1 MSGTASLLR
10 RHWLEGF
17 WAVWVV
23 VNAIAILNTP
33 ATTIPYHN
41 IWLSLA
47 IVYGFRMWRVRTA
60 LILLVVIATVSG
72 AALVYGL
79 DGQNLDEAAEIPMM
93 SALFLI
99 MVWFVARRQ
108 AAIDDLG
115 RASARERDFVR
126 DASHQLRTP
135 ITVARGHA
143 ELIRET
149 GDPMAAD
156 DAEIVIGEM
165 DRLSRI
171 SDRLLMQFSIEEA
184 QIVARLPV
192 DLANLLD
199 AAARRWEAT
208 APRQWRVRIDT
219 SGTLLADET
228 QIETALDALIE
239 NAIKATGPGDRIE
252 IRLRSEA
259 DVAVMEISDTGIG
272 IDPRNVDRV
281 FDRFWRADPPGA
293 HRNGGTGL
301 GLSMVRAIAE
311 AHEGSAEAL
320 LRPHGG
326 TTFRMRLPGFTRARD
341 VVLG

>member
-1 MSGTASLLR
+1 MLAIASLLR
-10 RHWLEGF
+10 HRWLE
-17 WAVWVV
+17 AVWVFWIAA
-23 VNAIAILNTP
+23 NTIAIVNTP

-60 LILLVVIATVSG
+60 LILLAVIATVSG
-72 AALVYGL
+72 IGLVIGL
-79 DGQNLDEAAEIPMM
+79 DGRNLDEAAEIPMM

-108 AAIDDLG
+108 AALDDLE

-143 ELIRET
+143 ELIREV
-149 GDPMAAD
+149 GDHEIAE

-171 SDRLLMQFSIEEA
+171 SDRLLILFSIQEA
-184 QIVARLPV
+184 QVLARAPV
-192 DLANLLD
+192 DLADLLD

-208 APRQWRVRIDT
+208 APRQWRVRTDT
-219 SGTLLADET
+219 QGSLLADAT

-252 IRLRSEA
+252 IRLRAEA
-259 DVAVMEISDTGIG
+259 DVAVIEVSDTGIG
-272 IDPRNVDRV
+272 IDPLNLDRV
-281 FDRFWRADPPGA
+281 FDRFWRSIPAGTE
-293 HRNGGTGL
+293 RNGGTGL

-311 AHEGSAEAL
+311 AHGGSAEAI

-326 TTFRMRLPGFTRARD
+326 STFRMRLPGFTRARD
-341 VVLG
+341 LLPA